1 MTGTGARLQVA
12 FGINPFDNTNLD
24 LEASWIDVNA
34 DVRSITYQTDHRS
47 DRFAVFS
54 AGNLTATLDNRIR
67 RYDPDHATG
76 PFFGQMKRYVP
87 VRLIA
92 VHAGVRYVKWY
103 GYALEW
109 RPQYAGKFDSV
120 TVLQATTPTGVVA
133 RYEMAP
139 IDPAAH
145 AGDTAGG
152 RIARV
157 LDDMGHPS
165 AYRSLEDDG
174 QMQETKFGVNALA
187 HIQQVARSVSGG
199 SFYSQRDGTLTHDGQ
214 AALASTRQSVSQI
227 SLTHDGAGTGTVP
240 IYQTIEVSGVG
251 LGYRDLVRIGRTGGT
266 VQTVDNSAANE
277 APIVFQQQGLHMS
290 SDASALTVA
299 EFYADAYGV
308 ETTVPSKVSFLMDAI
323 DPTAEA
329 LISTAVFH
337 LVPSHGPQGSLRYKP
352 KPTVPSDATNNSQM
366 MTLQLRDRIT
376 VNFNPPGGGGNLVR
390 IVTID
395 GISGRIANGTWHE
408 TYTLSS
414 WVGNELPIS
423 PDNWMLLDSATNGQL
438 NANDSKLA
446 Y

>member
-103 GYALEW
+103 GYTLEW

-165 AYRSLEDDG
+165 AYRSLEVDG
-174 QMQETKFGVNALA
+174 QVQATKFGVNALQ
-187 HIQQVARSVSGG
+187 HIQTAARSVPGG
-199 SFYSQRDGTLTHDGQ
+199 LFYSQPDGTVTHDGQ
-214 AALASTRQSVSQI
+214 AALTSTRQSSSQVTL
-227 SLTHDGAGTGTVP
+227 SHDTAP
-240 IYQTIEVSGVG
+240 IYQSLEVAGVG
-251 LGYRDLVRIGRTGGT
+251 LGYRDLIRIGRTGGT
-266 VQTVDNSAANE
+266 VQTIDNSAANE
-277 APIVFQQQGLHMS
+277 APVVFQDTSLLM
-290 SDASALTVA
+290 ALDSHAAAVAKFTADLFGTETV
-299 EFYADAYGV
+299 F
-308 ETTVPSKVSFLMDAI
+308 PRKVSFVMDAI
-323 DPTAEA
+323 DGDAES
-329 LISTAVFH
+329 LIASAVFH
-337 LVPSHGPQGSLRYKP
+337 LVPRHGPQGSLRHNTQLLARK
-352 KPTVPSDATNNSQM
+352 
-366 MTLQLRDRIT
+366 LRDRIT
-376 VNFNPPGGGGNLVR
+376 VTYDPPGGGSDISALCY
-390 IVTID
+390 ID
-395 GISGRIANGTWHE
+395 GMAGRIEGGIWRETW
-408 TYTLSS
+408 TLSS
-414 WVGNELPIS
+414 ADAYDNNLGSAPSTWMTLGTVTTSELAVG
-423 PDNWMLLDSATNGQL
+423 
-438 NANDSKLA
+438 KLA